1 MKNQL
6 GDKVMTDLAALR
18 PKMDSGLRDDK
29 NENEKAKIINRS

>member
-29 NENEKAKIINRS
+29 KMKMKKQKS